1 MNNTSQLFTNP
12 FKPGAGHMPPYLA
25 GRKEEELEFKRL
37 LRQSTI
43 LENIVITGLRG
54 VGKTVLLESL
64 KPVAIREGWM
74 WVGTDLSESVSI
86 SEENLATRILTDIAV
101 LTSRITISLPNT
113 KAAGF
118 IESTDKTT
126 LNYAYLRN
134 IYEGTPGLV
143 SDKLKYVLE
152 YIWAFIQ
159 PLNKNGVIFAY
170 DEAQNMSDQAQK
182 EEYPLS
188 LLLDVFQ
195 SLQRKNVCFMLVLT
209 GLPTLFPKLVDAR
222 TFSERMFHVLFL
234 KRLSK
239 EDTREAIL
247 KPIQDANCPARFNEE
262 SVGIIV
268 DMSGG
273 YPYFIQFI
281 CKEVYDTWLQQIEA
295 GEDTIVPANEIINK
309 LDSDFYAG
317 RWARVTERQ
326 KELLWVIASLTTG
339 NSEFT
344 GSEITEAS
352 RSLLEKRIST
362 SQVNQ
367 MLSRLSNAGLVFKNR
382 HGKYCFAVPLFGQYI
397 LRTMATTTTTTTTV

>member
-1 MNNTSQLFTNP
+1 
-12 FKPGAGHMPPYLA
+12 MPPYLA

-170 DEAQNMSDQAQK
+170 DEAQNMSNQAQK

-397 LRTMATTTTTTTTV
+397 LRTMATTTTTTTTTV

>member
-1 MNNTSQLFTNP
+1 
-12 FKPGAGHMPPYLA
+12 
-25 GRKEEELEFKRL
+25 
-37 LRQSTI
+37 
-43 LENIVITGLRG
+43 
-54 VGKTVLLESL
+54 
-64 KPVAIREGWM
+64 
-74 WVGTDLSESVSI
+74 
-86 SEENLATRILTDIAV
+86 
-101 LTSRITISLPNT
+101 
-113 KAAGF
+113 
-118 IESTDKTT
+118 
-126 LNYAYLRN
+126 
-134 IYEGTPGLV
+134 
-143 SDKLKYVLE
+143 
-152 YIWAFIQ
+152 
-159 PLNKNGVIFAY
+159 
-170 DEAQNMSDQAQK
+170 
-182 EEYPLS
+182 
-188 LLLDVFQ
+188 
-195 SLQRKNVCFMLVLT
+195 
-209 GLPTLFPKLVDAR
+209 
-222 TFSERMFHVLFL
+222 MFHVLFL

-397 LRTMATTTTTTTTV
+397 LRTMATTTTTTTTTTV